1 LTREQ
6 KREFAVGWLNWLGA
20 ESIGVAVAILNLVW
34 VPVVA
39 FVGIAIPDKILT
51 VPILAAF
58 VVTLAHFISLYRLR
72 VAVPPAQMV
81 GAVVAAMAVQWTV
94 ARAVGCGVWKETLP
108 FMRTAKGGATCK
120 GADFPAFWEALLGAL
135 LLIGAVVVVA
145 TNYKQIHELNI
156 FAAVLVVQ
164 SLPFLA
170 AVAMAVLEGSRF
182 NEFAYWRSVE
192 AKVAVQLP
200 QPAAV
205 AEAPA
210 DQKSVIGN
218 Q

>member
-1 LTREQ
+1 
-6 KREFAVGWLNWLGA
+6 
-20 ESIGVAVAILNLVW
+20 
-34 VPVVA
+34 
-39 FVGIAIPDKILT
+39 
-51 VPILAAF
+51 
-58 VVTLAHFISLYRLR
+58 
-72 VAVPPAQMV
+72 
-81 GAVVAAMAVQWTV
+81 
-94 ARAVGCGVWKETLP
+94 
-108 FMRTAKGGATCK
+108 
-120 GADFPAFWEALLGAL
+120 
-135 LLIGAVVVVA
+135 VVVVA
-145 TNYKQIHELNI
+145 TNYKQIRELNI

-210 DQKSVIGN
+210 DQKSVVSS

>member
-1 LTREQ
+1 
-6 KREFAVGWLNWLGA
+6 
-20 ESIGVAVAILNLVW
+20 
-34 VPVVA
+34 
-39 FVGIAIPDKILT
+39 
-51 VPILAAF
+51 
-58 VVTLAHFISLYRLR
+58 
-72 VAVPPAQMV
+72 
-81 GAVVAAMAVQWTV
+81 V

-120 GADFPAFWEALLGAL
+120 GADFPAFWEAVLGAL

-145 TNYKQIHELNI
+145 TNYKQIRELNI

-210 DQKSVIGN
+210 DQKSVISN

>member
-1 LTREQ
+1 MDR
-6 KREFAVGWLNWLGA
+6 GA
-20 ESIGVAVAILNLVW
+20 GRGLRRVEGN
-34 VPVVA
+34 P
-39 FVGIAIPDKILT
+39 PHH
-51 VPILAAF
+51 
-58 VVTLAHFISLYRLR
+58 AH
-72 VAVPPAQMV
+72 P
-81 GAVVAAMAVQWTV
+81 
-94 ARAVGCGVWKETLP
+94 
-108 FMRTAKGGATCK
+108 AKGGATCK
-120 GADFPAFWEALLGAL
+120 GADFPAFWEAVLGAL
-135 LLIGAVVVVA
+135 LLVGAAVVVA

-210 DQKSVIGN
+210 DQKSVIVISN